1 MHRTQYG
8 HDDHAYDGHAYY
20 DRAYDG
26 HAYDEHAGDYEPSRD
41 EPYLPG
47 ARPRLRPR
55 RRRLALGAAAL
66 VTLALLPVA
75 VDRVVAARI
84 ESRTAKAFQQGMG
97 TPEAPE
103 VEVRGFPVVTQAAS
117 GALRHVDITA
127 HDIPAHG
134 SARPLPVSELSL
146 RLDGLT
152 KADDDSEARA
162 RSAGASAFLSYP
174 DVSGALGLEISQGD
188 RPGRVSA
195 VVLLP
200 LSRQVTVT
208 TTVSAVSG
216 NRIAFED
223 FEVTGGSLPAAG
235 SAILDRIFERP
246 IRLRNIPDGLRLRSV
261 TTTADGLDAE
271 FTGRSVTFRPEQA

>member
-1 MHRTQYG
+1 MRRMQHG
-8 HDDHAYDGHAYY
+8 HDDHAYDFENAY
-20 DRAYDG
+20 AYENEPA
-26 HAYDEHAGDYEPSRD
+26 HDELD

-47 ARPRLRPR
+47 PRPRLRR
-55 RRRLALGAAAL
+55 RRSLALATAAL
-66 VTLALLPVA
+66 VALALVPVA

-97 TPEAPE
+97 TPEPPE
-103 VEVRGFPVVTQAAS
+103 VEVRGFPVLTQAAS
-117 GALRHVDITA
+117 GTLRHVDITA

-134 SARPLPVSELSL
+134 SARPLPVSELAL

-162 RSAGASAFLSYP
+162 RSARASAFLSYP

-188 RPGRVSA
+188 RPGGVSA

-200 LSRQVTVT
+200 PGQRVTVT

-216 NRIAFED
+216 NRIAFKD
-223 FEVTGGSLPAAG
+223 FAVTGGSLPAVA
-235 SAILDRIFERP
+235 SAVLDQVFEQP
-246 IRLRNIPDGLRLRSV
+246 IRLRNIPDGLHLRSV
-261 TTTADGLDAE
+261 TTTPDGLDAA
-271 FTGRSVTFRPEQA
+271 FTGRSVTFRSEEA